1 MKNTNLLHAMGRID
15 HDLIAEAAPDTVQKK
30 TANNIRIKW
39 TAVAACLVLLLSVGL
54 GTYAYSEEV
63 KEYNAAIKFFNDH
76 ALSMEGLT
84 RGEIKK
90 VYLDITT
97 ESFSYSKTAEVI
109 ADSLNSE
116 QIGGF
121 EILQENP
128 TSEDVENL
136 WNYMNNGGFGFPII
150 PQDGIHYK
158 YDSEYTED
166 GQFRLIKSNL
176 EKYDGE
182 TLLWRASVSDFEIH
196 GYTEVSDGVIAYGR
210 SSELLGFQYANA
222 WLAKFDSDGELL
234 WKQAL
239 FNGFEQ
245 HEYISAVLE
254 NEDGSVAV
262 ISRGDLRYLCLNQY
276 SADGKL
282 LHFKKTDVGN
292 YGIWN
297 AARLDDGYIVQLGSY
312 IANEYAKIVKM
323 DMEGNITESFSYS
336 SEDRSYCITDMIEF
350 NGNIYLSA
358 YAVPKFKDEE
368 PIVGRSEISD
378 ILHYIFSNDLWKIS
392 DEELTPLV
400 REKYTAILL
409 KCDHDSGTPQE
420 FYSVDGSIGGSLSLS
435 DSGNLLWD
443 VESITTT
450 FFSPATSS
458 FTIGGTCYVFR
469 YSFDGSGALVS
480 QEKTDEVTTYR
491 R

>member
-1 MKNTNLLHAMGRID
+1 MKNTNLLQAIGRID
-15 HDLIAEAAPDTVQKK
+15 PDLIAEAAPDTVQKK

-97 ESFSYSKTAEVI
+97 ESFSYSKTAKVI

-282 LHFKKTDVGN
+282 LHFKKTNVGK

-297 AARLDDGYIVQLGSY
+297 AARLGDGYIVQLGSY
-312 IANEYAKIVKM
+312 MEREYAKIVKV
-323 DMEGNITESFSYS
+323 DFKGNITEEFSYS
-336 SEDRSYCITDMIEF
+336 SEDSDYCITDMIEF
-350 NGNIYLSA
+350 NGKIYLSA
-358 YAVPKFKDEE
+358 YAVPKTD
-368 PIVGRSEISD
+368 GNSGLRDEISD
-378 ILHYIFSNDLWKIS
+378 ILYYIFSNDNWDIS

-400 REKYTAILL
+400 REKYTAMLL
-409 KCDHDSGTPQE
+409 VCDPDSGSPQE
-420 FYSVDGSIGGSLSLS
+420 FYSVEGSLGGKLSVS
-435 DSGNLLWD
+435 DSGDLLWD

-450 FFSPATSS
+450 FFSPETSS
-458 FTIGGTCYVFR
+458 FTIGGTSYVFR
-469 YSFDGSGALVS
+469 YTFDVSGALVS
-480 QEKTDEVTTYR
+480 QEKTGEVTTYR

>member
-1 MKNTNLLHAMGRID
+1 MKNTNLLQAIGRID
-15 HDLIAEAAPDTVQKK
+15 PDLISEAAPDTAQKK

-128 TSEDVENL
+128 SSEDVENL
-136 WNYMNNGGFGFPII
+136 WNYMNNGGFGFPIV
-150 PQDGIHYK
+150 PQNGVHYAFDEEYDNDGEGP
-158 YDSEYTED
+158 SR
-166 GQFRLIKSNL
+166 FVKSYI

-182 TLLWRASVSDFEIH
+182 TLIWRATVSEFSISR
-196 GYTEVSDGVIAYGR
+196 YTVVSDGIIAYGIAL
-210 SSELLGFQYANA
+210 ELLGFKSNNA
-222 WLAKFDSDGELL
+222 WMAKFDGDGNLV
-234 WKQAL
+234 WKQPL
-239 FNGFEQ
+239 DTGFEN
-245 HEYISAVLE
+245 ESIEAVLE
-254 NEDGSVAV
+254 NEDGTYAV
-262 ISRGDLRYLCLNQY
+262 ISRGDLRYLCLSQY
-276 SADGKL
+276 SADGKEL
-282 LHFKKTDVGN
+282 YFKQTEVGK

-297 AARLDDGYIVQLGSY
+297 AARLGDGYIVQLGSY
-312 IANEYAKIVKM
+312 MESEYAKIVKV
-323 DMEGNITESFSYS
+323 DFKGNITEEFSYS
-336 SEDRSYCITDMIEF
+336 SEDSDYCITDMIEF
-350 NGNIYLSA
+350 NGKIYLSA
-358 YAVPKFKDEE
+358 YAVPKTD
-368 PIVGRSEISD
+368 GNSGLRDEISD
-378 ILHYIFSNDLWKIS
+378 ILYYIFSNDNWDIS